1 MKTITSRKHPMV
13 HAFRE
18 LADTP
23 DATGTRLLLDG
34 VHLVRDAHAAGLEFE
49 VVAVAAAHLDADT
62 EEGTL
67 AQRLAHEGVELLTAS
82 ADAFAAMSPVR
93 TPSGMVAIA
102 RRQASDAAR
111 ICGVPDAFILVAV
124 GVQDPGNLGSV
135 VRAAEAGG
143 VTGVLVCGSS
153 ANPFSWKALRG
164 SMGSALRLPIV
175 TALPLSE
182 VMACLGQHGARTIAA
197 VPRGG
202 RPQDEVAW
210 TGRVGLILGGEGQG
224 LGDAVTAACDDRVT
238 IPMAAPVESL
248 NVAASAAILV
258 YAARRQ
264 RTPPEP
270 HRHDVNGR
278 PGS

>member
-1 MKTITSRKHPMV
+1 MV

-23 DATGTRLLLDG
+23 DHTGTRLLLDG
-34 VHLVRDAHAAGLEFE
+34 VHLVRDARAAGLEFE

-67 AQRLAHEGVELLTAS
+67 ARGLAHEGVELLTAG
-82 ADAFAAMSPVR
+82 ADAFPAMSPVR

-102 RRQASDAAR
+102 RRQATDAAS

-143 VTGVLVCGSS
+143 VTGVMVCGSS

-175 TALPLSE
+175 AGLPLSS
-182 VMACLGQHGARTIAA
+182 VMACLAQYGARTIAA

-202 RPQDEVAW
+202 RSQDEVAW

-224 LGDAVTAACDDRVT
+224 LGDDLTATCDDRVT

-264 RTPPEP
+264 RAPSDALRGEA
-270 HRHDVNGR
+270 HER
-278 PGS
+278 PSP